1 MKPVLLGIAAAITF
15 AMTNALLKSAV
26 DVLSTR
32 GIIELLD
39 GWYVYAL
46 IGVGMVGLLLVQSA
60 FQAGP
65 LRLSLP
71 ALTAVEPVASSAV
84 GVILFRE
91 HIRSDPVALVFEAL
105 AAVLVVFGIWVLGR
119 SPTITG
125 GDGQD
130 QGPCDEPAGHAQ
142 SLPARNAAETGA

>member
-1 MKPVLLGIAAAITF
+1 MKPVLLGISAAITF

-32 GIIELLD
+32 GILEVLD
-39 GWYVYAL
+39 GWYLYAL

-84 GVILFRE
+84 GVILFSE
-91 HIRSDPVALVFEAL
+91 HIRSDPVALVYEAL
-105 AAVLVVFGIWVLGR
+105 AAALIVFGIWVLGR
-119 SPTITG
+119 SPTVTG
-125 GDGQD
+125 GEGQD
-130 QGPCDEPAGHAQ
+130 QGPGNEPAERAQ